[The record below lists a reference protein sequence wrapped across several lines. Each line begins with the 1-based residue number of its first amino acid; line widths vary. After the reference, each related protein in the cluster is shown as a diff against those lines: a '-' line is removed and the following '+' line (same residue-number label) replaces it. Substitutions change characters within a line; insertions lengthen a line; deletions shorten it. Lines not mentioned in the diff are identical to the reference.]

1 VTQPWVRGLKV
12 SNVTIRAGFFE
23 RRHARNVLRSIE
35 HRPDL
40 YWHESWHLFYSFFN
54 IVGPTQELT
63 NICDQIDLGSTGLG
77 M

>member
-1 VTQPWVRGLKV
+1 VSGVKV
-12 SNVTIRAGFFE
+12 SNVTIRAGLFQ
-23 RRHARNVLRSIE
+23 RRHIRNVLSRIDKP
-35 HRPDL
+35 HF